1 MNAALVV
8 KRKVAT
14 FLQVHLINPIVRREA
29 GESGSHRAVLETTG
43 RTSGLPRQIP
53 VCDGQQ
59 GDVFWV
65 VAHHGRSANFVKNLG
80 ANPRVRVK
88 VRGHWRT
95 GSATVMPD
103 DDPLDRL
110 RSFHPRCAAKA
121 RQLATN
127 LLTIRVDLDSVS
139 GELENRAISDE
150 GETTYVH

>member
-8 KRKVAT
+8 KRTVAT
-14 FLQVHLINPIVRREA
+14 FLQVHLINPRVRREA

-53 VCDGQQ
+53 VCDALQ

-65 VAHHGRSANFVKNLG
+65 VAHHGRSAAYVRNLE

-95 GSATVMPD
+95 GIATMMPD
-103 DDPLDRL
+103 ENPQERL
-110 RSFHPRCAAKA
+110 SSFHPRCAAKA

-127 LLTIRVDLDSVS
+127 LLMIRVDLDPVS
-139 GELENRAISDE
+139 G
-150 GETTYVH
+150 